1 MSALETVLNFLSSLT
16 LMDISR
22 TGMLVGSLSRILVHT
37 AMILKGSVLMFEN
50 QPDPTCID

>member
-37 AMILKGSVLMFEN
+37 AMILKGSVLMF
-50 QPDPTCID
+50 